1 MLMAVGIVL
10 RMGSA
15 NERRRY
21 IVTSSLI
28 RWAHT
33 QHDPYDCDTMGSNV
47 QVKKS

>member
-1 MLMAVGIVL
+1 
-10 RMGSA
+10 MGSA

-33 QHDPYDCDTMGSNV
+33 HHDPYDWDITGSNF